1 MFQYAWFIPLL
12 FFAVRLMMVIT
23 MPLDGL
29 LGFGDLRHFY
39 NLAQMGLP
47 FIDYWVEFPPVFPF
61 ISYLLYMLAGI
72 REHAYF
78 YMLVII
84 LSIAQAV
91 TIYVFIK
98 LCGEIHQ
105 GMAAVWRIF
114 LYTLISLGLSYGW
127 WYFDP
132 LAVLFTLL
140 GIYFV
145 VKGRDSLA
153 GWALAAGILVKF
165 FPLLVIPAVWRFREV
180 KRALRI
186 TLIAIGIS
194 ALMYLGLYLI
204 SPENT
209 AASLGSQLNKGSWE
223 TVWALLDGNYNTGNF
238 GPLHERLDAYPGVQ
252 FAGQSRAN
260 IPAHHLDGFSPGGS
274 LALLSLPGWMS
285 L

>member
-1 MFQYAWFIPLL
+1 MFKHAWFIPLL
-12 FFAVRLMMVIT
+12 FIAVRLMMVIT
-23 MPLDGL
+23 FPMDGL

-61 ISYLLYMLAGI
+61 LSSLLYSLAGV
-72 REHAYF
+72 REHTYF

-98 LCGEIHQ
+98 LCGEIYQ

-114 LYTLISLGLSYGW
+114 LYTLITLGLSYGW

-153 GWALAAGILVKF
+153 GFALAAGILIKF

-194 ALMYLGLYLI
+194 AFVYLGLYLT

-238 GPLHERLDAYPGVQ
+238 GPLLERLDANQAFILQGN
-252 FAGQSRAN
+252 AATN
-260 IPAHHLDGFSPGGS
+260 IAAHHLDRFSRGRS
-274 LALLSLPGWMS
+274 LALLSRQAG
-285 L
+285 

>member
-23 MPLDGL
+23 FPLDGL

-61 ISYLLYMLAGI
+61 LSSLLYSLAGV
-72 REHAYF
+72 REHTYF

-98 LCGEIHQ
+98 LCGEIYQ

-114 LYTLISLGLSYGW
+114 LYTLITLGLSYGW

-153 GWALAAGILVKF
+153 GCALAAGILVKF

-180 KRALRI
+180 KRALKI

-194 ALMYLGLYLI
+194 AFVYLGLYLI
-204 SPENT
+204 SPEIRLPPWDLSSIKARGRRCGLCLT
-209 AASLGSQLNKGSWE
+209 ATIIRVIL
-223 TVWALLDGNYNTGNF
+223 V
-238 GPLHERLDAYPGVQ
+238 HCVR
-252 FAGQSRAN
+252 
-260 IPAHHLDGFSPGGS
+260 
-274 LALLSLPGWMS
+274 GWMLARRLICRVILREYPRS
-285 L
+285 SP

>member
-1 MFQYAWFIPLL
+1 MMTREPSTPIMFQYAWFIPLL

-61 ISYLLYMLAGI
+61 LSSLLYTLAGI

-114 LYTLISLGLSYGW
+114 LYTLITLGLSYGW

-132 LAVLFTLL
+132 LAVLFHIVGDLFRRKRSRFPGWLGVGCRYPGQILSFACHSRGVALQRGEASVEDYPDCDWNIRLRVSWTLFDL
-140 GIYFV
+140 SRKYGC
-145 VKGRDSLA
+145 
-153 GWALAAGILVKF
+153 
-165 FPLLVIPAVWRFREV
+165 IP
-180 KRALRI
+180 
-186 TLIAIGIS
+186 GIS
-194 ALMYLGLYLI
+194 A
-204 SPENT
+204 
-209 AASLGSQLNKGSWE
+209 Q
-223 TVWALLDGNYNTGNF
+223 
-238 GPLHERLDAYPGVQ
+238 
-252 FAGQSRAN
+252 
-260 IPAHHLDGFSPGGS
+260 
-274 LALLSLPGWMS
+274 
-285 L
+285 